1 MPESTQLPADLLK
14 KFSAEKPL
22 VCLMRHGR
30 ILDSGVKRFVGRT
43 DLPINAEGRNQAKAW
58 QKTFKQ
64 IQFEKIYVS
73 DLLRT
78 RQTAELCCPGQSV
91 TTDPRLNEIDLG
103 DWENLSFNQVKAR
116 FPDDFEQRGRNIYHF
131 RTPGGESFKDLKE
144 RVVPFF
150 ESLFSTAIPASGPT
164 LVVSHSG
171 IIRVMAC
178 LWAGKS
184 FDDLLTL
191 SPRYGQNF
199 VCTLRGIKVLQ

>member
-30 ILDSGVKRFVGRT
+30 ILDSGVKRFIGQT
-43 DLPINAEGRNQAKAW
+43 DLPLNAMGRNQAKAW
-58 QKTFKQ
+58 QKIFAQ

-73 DLLRT
+73 GLLRT
-78 RQTAELCCPGQSV
+78 RQTAELCCPGQPV
-91 TTDPRLNEIDLG
+91 TADPRLNEIDLG
-103 DWENLSFNQVKAR
+103 DWENLSFDQVKAR

-144 RVVPFF
+144 RVVSFF
-150 ESLFSTAIPASGPT
+150 DSLFSTAIPESGPT
-164 LVVSHSG
+164 LVVAHSG
-171 IIRVMAC
+171 VIRVMAC

-184 FDDLLTL
+184 FEELLKL
-191 SPRYGQNF
+191 SPRYGQSF
-199 VCTLRGIKVLQ
+199 VFTLGDIKNL